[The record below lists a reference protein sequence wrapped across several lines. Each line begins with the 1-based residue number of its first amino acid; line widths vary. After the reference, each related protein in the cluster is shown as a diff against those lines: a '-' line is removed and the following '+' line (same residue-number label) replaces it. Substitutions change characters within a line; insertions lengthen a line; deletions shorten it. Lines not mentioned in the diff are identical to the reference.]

1 MDLIVQITSREAL
14 DAALEAGVNG
24 VTLDLPR
31 GADQAWWAEAAA
43 WQAAARGR
51 GVGFYLQWDRLIREA
66 ELPQAQETL
75 ANAATLQPDALV
87 LRDPG
92 LCREARSRYPELV
105 LHAAA
110 ACGYHNSPGLRLA
123 ESLGYRRVVLAGP
136 INLKDLA
143 LMRRQTTLPLEVVL
157 PQPCPGFGHLCLLE
171 EYLGAGCPAGCN
183 PARWQPEPAA
193 GLPAALEMLPGL
205 AQLGVAA
212 VRLGW
217 VFSQAKP
224 LSRVIELCQLLW
236 EASAAER
243 PRLLAVARD
252 VLAAFGAEF
261 HLEFPAQEPLPA
273 KGSPGPAVAADG
285 PRASRE
291 RPQTA
296 PSPGRI
302 WLEARDYAEAAFLA
316 QEWREP
322 LILQLNAEN
331 YAAFLG
337 QYRHWHPRRFI
348 WRLPPIIRESAL
360 AFFGQAI
367 LTLKQGGFSRF
378 LVGDWGGVALVRE
391 AGGLI
396 YGEQTLGVR
405 NSQALS
411 AARDL
416 GVSKVCLPPGRGPQD
431 WQDLVQAAPRGSF
444 WGYLYHLPAL
454 TTCPRGEG
462 ELPVPNGENLRWL
475 SEGDLAVL
483 LPEAAEHLELY
494 QVWFEQKWVAPL
506 VISLSHSDLPWGQ
519 VPALARPPKPEPR
532 PRQEGRPRPPLRG
545 KAGPTPRPERRGR
558 PEPPPRPK
566 PRKRRQP

>member
-1 MDLIVQITSREAL
+1 MELIVQINSREAL

-51 GVGFYLQWDRLIREA
+51 GVGFYLQWDRLIREE
-66 ELPQAQETL
+66 ELPQAQEDL

-92 LCREARSRYPELV
+92 LCREARGRYPELV
-105 LHAAA
+105 LHAAG

-123 ESLGYRRVVLAGP
+123 ESLGYSRVVLAGP

-143 LMRRQTTLPLEVVL
+143 LMRRQTALPLEVVL
-157 PQPCPGFGHLCLLE
+157 PQPCPGYGHLCLLD
-171 EYLGAGCPAGCN
+171 EYLGAGCPACCN

-193 GLPAALEMLPGL
+193 SLPAALEMLPGL

-217 VFSQAKP
+217 VFSQTKP

-252 VLAAFGAEF
+252 VLAAFEADF
-261 HLEFPAQEPLPA
+261 HLEFPAQAPLPD
-273 KGSPGPAVAADG
+273 KGSPGPAVAGEG

-291 RPQTA
+291 RPQAA

-302 WLEARDYAEAAFLA
+302 WLEARDYAEAAFLTRD
-316 QEWREP
+316 WRDP
-322 LILQLNAEN
+322 LVLQLNAGN

-337 QYRHWHPRRFI
+337 QFRRWHPRRFI
-348 WRLPPIIRESAL
+348 WRLPPVIRESAL

-454 TTCPRGEG
+454 TTCSRGEG
-462 ELPVPNGENLRWL
+462 DLPVSDRENLRWL

-483 LPEAAEHLELY
+483 RPEAAEHLEPY

-506 VISLSHSDLPWGQ
+506 VISLVHSDLPWGQ

-532 PRQEGRPRPPLRG
+532 PRPESRPRPPLRG
-545 KAGPTPRPERRGR
+545 KAGPTSRPERRGR
-558 PEPPPRPK
+558 PESPPRPK
-566 PRKRRQP
+566 PRKRQP

>member
-1 MDLIVQITSREAL
+1 MDLIVQINSREAL
-14 DAALEAGVNG
+14 DTALEAGVNG
-24 VTLDLPR
+24 VTLDLPP
-31 GADQAWWAEAAA
+31 GADPAWWDEAAA
-43 WQAAARGR
+43 WHAAARGR
-51 GVGFYLQWDRLIREA
+51 GVGFYLQWDRLIGEA
-66 ELPQAQETL
+66 ELPQAQEVL
-75 ANAATLQPDALV
+75 ARAAALQPDALV

-92 LCREARSRYPELV
+92 LCREARGRYPELV

-157 PQPCPGFGHLCLLE
+157 PQPGPGYGHLCLLA
-171 EYLGAGCPAGCN
+171 EYPGTGCPACCP

-224 LSRVIELCQLLW
+224 LSRVVELCQLLW
-236 EASAAER
+236 EAAPAER
-243 PRLLAVARD
+243 PRLLAVAQD
-252 VLAAFGAEF
+252 VVRAFGAEF
-261 HLEFPAQEPLPA
+261 HLEFPGQAARPA
-273 KGSPGPAVAADG
+273 EESPGPAFAAAV

-302 WLEARDYAEAAFLA
+302 WLEARDYGEAAFLA
-316 QEWREP
+316 KEWREP

-411 AARDL
+411 AAREL

-444 WGYLYHLPAL
+444 WGYLYHLPAIAVCQL
-454 TTCPRGEG
+454 GER
-462 ELPVPNGENLRWL
+462 ELPVPNGEGLRWL
-475 SEGDLAVL
+475 SEGDLAL
-483 LPEAAEHLELY
+483 LIPETAARLAPH

-506 VISLSHSDLPWGQ
+506 VVSLRHSSLPWGQ
-519 VPALARPPKPEPR
+519 VPALARPPRPEPR
-532 PRQEGRPRPPLRG
+532 PGPERRPRPQLRG
-545 KAGPTPRPERRGR
+545 KAGPSPRPERQGR
-558 PEPPPRPK
+558 PEPPVRPK

>member
-31 GADQAWWAEAAA
+31 GADQAWWAEAAV
-43 WQAAARGR
+43 WRAAARGR
-51 GVGFYLQWDRLIREA
+51 GVGFNLQWDRLIREA

-75 ANAATLQPDALV
+75 AHAATLQPDALV

-123 ESLGYRRVVLAGP
+123 ESLGFRRVVLAGP

-157 PQPCPGFGHLCLLE
+157 PQPCPGYAHLCLLE
-171 EYLGAGCPAGCN
+171 EYLGAGCPAGCH

-217 VFSQAKP
+217 VFSQARP

-236 EASAAER
+236 EATAAER

-261 HLEFPAQEPLPA
+261 HLEFPAPEPLPA
-273 KGSPGPAVAADG
+273 QGSPGPPVVADS

-322 LILQLNAEN
+322 LVLQLNAEN

-378 LVGDWGGVALVRE
+378 LVGDWGGVALVRQ

-405 NSQALS
+405 NSQARL
-411 AARDL
+411 AATDL
-416 GVSKVCLPPGRGPQD
+416 GVSKLCLPPGRGPQD

-454 TTCPRGEG
+454 ATCP
-462 ELPVPNGENLRWL
+462 
-475 SEGDLAVL
+475 
-483 LPEAAEHLELY
+483 
-494 QVWFEQKWVAPL
+494 
-506 VISLSHSDLPWGQ
+506 
-519 VPALARPPKPEPR
+519 
-532 PRQEGRPRPPLRG
+532 
-545 KAGPTPRPERRGR
+545 TRR
-558 PEPPPRPK
+558 K
-566 PRKRRQP
+566 

>member
-1 MDLIVQITSREAL
+1 MDLIVQINSRQAL

-43 WQAAARGR
+43 WQTAASGR
-51 GVGFYLQWDRLIREA
+51 GVGFYLQWDRLIREE
-66 ELPQAQETL
+66 ELPQAKEVLSSL
-75 ANAATLQPDALV
+75 AELQPDALV

-92 LCREARSRYPELV
+92 LCREARGRYPELV
-105 LHAAA
+105 LHAAG
-110 ACGYHNSPGLRLA
+110 ACGYHNSPGMRLA
-123 ESLGYRRVVLAGP
+123 ESLGFSRVVLAGP

-171 EYLGAGCPAGCN
+171 EYLRTGCPACCN
-183 PARWQPEPAA
+183 PARWQPEPTA
-193 GLPAALEMLPGL
+193 GLLAALEMLPGL

-236 EASAAER
+236 EASPTER
-243 PRLLAVARD
+243 PRLLAAARD

-261 HLEFPAQEPLPA
+261 HLEYPA
-273 KGSPGPAVAADG
+273 KEALPPKESPRPAAAAEG
-285 PRASRE
+285 PRASSE
-291 RPQTA
+291 RPQTV

-302 WLEARDYAEAAFLA
+302 WLEARDYAEAAFLTRD
-316 QEWREP
+316 WRDP
-322 LILQLNAEN
+322 LILQLNSEN

-337 QYRHWHPRRFI
+337 QFRRWHPRRFI
-348 WRLPPIIRESAL
+348 WRLPPIIRESAMP
-360 AFFGQAI
+360 FFRQAI
-367 LTLKQGGFSRF
+367 TVLKQGGFSRF
-378 LVGDWGGVALVRE
+378 VAGDWGAVELVRE
-391 AGGLI
+391 AGGQV

-405 NSQALS
+405 NSQALL
-411 AARDL
+411 AATDL
-416 GVSKVCLPPGRGPQD
+416 GVSKVCLPPGQGPQD

-454 TTCPRGEG
+454 TTCLRGEG
-462 ELPVPNGENLRWL
+462 ELSVPNGENLRWVIDG
-475 SEGDLAVL
+475 ELAML
-483 LPEAAEHLELY
+483 IPEAAARLAPH

-506 VISLSHSDLPWGQ
+506 VISLVHTSLPWGQ

-532 PRQEGRPRPPLRG
+532 PRQEERPRPQPRG
-545 KAGPTPRPERRGR
+545 QAGPNPRPDRRGR
-558 PEPPPRPK
+558 PEPPPRSK
-566 PRKRRQP
+566 PGGRRKP